1 MKQFQQPLN
10 EYPTTV
16 AVEIIQTVRSLY
28 KKYPSE
34 KKLFKDIL
42 DKLFR
47 RASDRIMVRYASED
61 AIAFAQKHSI
71 DLATLTWDKQT
82 KYDPERKI
90 LHFEHCFPLK
100 ELIDRCLE
108 TNEDPKTITHDN
120 FVAWIT
126 KDENARLD
134 ACGFN
139 HARPNGWEKCY
150 AACGIKIKPLQ

>member
-1 MKQFQQPLN
+1 MEQDTQLLN
-10 EYPTTV
+10 EYPTAV
-16 AVEIIQTVRSLY
+16 AVEIIQTVRELY
-28 KKYPSE
+28 KKHPSE

-47 RASDRIMVRYASED
+47 RASDRIMVKYASED
-61 AIAFAQKHSI
+61 AIAFAKKHSI
-71 DLATLTWDKQT
+71 DLATLTWQKQI

-108 TNEDPKTITHDN
+108 TDENPETITRDN

-126 KDENARLD
+126 KEENARLD

-139 HARPNGWEKCY
+139 HARPNGWENCY
-150 AACGIKIKPLQ
+150 AACNIKIKPLR